1 MSTIWIDVT
10 TSLNWRRPAV
20 GIVRVEA
27 ECARHALQ
35 TSEKTIR
42 FCAFDADFGY
52 REVSREEV
60 QNSLVRMNTQAPL
73 WSSQPPPSTRT
84 LTLED
89 RLKSTLLAA
98 LRPLPERH
106 RTRIVS
112 AVINRKS
119 TLQEILQGLRHLKSA
134 VRKLVLGSTSPEL
147 QAAEINQ
154 TPRSRPPFT
163 AGDVYI
169 SLGLDWDDKDQEY
182 IHKLRR
188 EIDLKILLCC
198 YDVIPVKLPHLCVE
212 HVSARFG
219 RYFADV
225 AWNADEIVCISQ
237 HSATDLV
244 ELLQTLGT
252 PVPRTSVIRL
262 GSELPATN
270 NEKPSPIDSPYI
282 LFVSTIERRKNHET
296 LYRAYTKLLDSG
308 TQNLPKL
315 VFVGMQGWGVDGL
328 YADIRLDPRV
338 QGLIHIRNHVSD
350 DELAVL
356 YKHALFTVYP
366 SLYEGW
372 GLPVAESLAYGKFCI
387 ASNAASIPEV
397 GGELVEYI
405 DPWDVPTW
413 ADRLAYYIRHPE
425 AVECHEQN
433 IRANFSI
440 TPWRTTAESILGIAA
455 QLQTQGKEMEDR
467 ARLYSTN

>member
-35 TSEKTIR
+35 APEETTR
-42 FCAFDADFGY
+42 FCAFDAKSGY

-60 QNSLVRMNTQAPL
+60 RNSLERMNAQVSL
-73 WSSQPPPSTRT
+73 WSSQPPPSTRP

-89 RLKSTLLAA
+89 RLKSMLLAV
-98 LRPLPERH
+98 LRPLPERY
-106 RTRIVS
+106 RSRIVG

-119 TLQEILQGLRHLKSA
+119 ILQEMLQGLRHLKSA
-134 VRKLVLGSTSPEL
+134 ARQLILGPARLEQQT
-147 QAAEINQ
+147 AEISR
-154 TPRSRPPFT
+154 TPRSKPPF
-163 AGDVYI
+163 AKGDVYI

-182 IHKLRR
+182 IQKLRR
-188 EIDLKILLCC
+188 ELDLKILLCC

-212 HVSARFG
+212 HVSARFA

-237 HSATDLV
+237 RSAADLV

-252 PVPRTSVIRL
+252 PIPRTSVIRL

-270 NEKPSPIDSPYI
+270 DEKQPSIDSPYI

-296 LYRAYTKLLDSG
+296 LYRAYAKLLDSG
-308 TQNLPKL
+308 IQNLPKL

-328 YADIRLDPRV
+328 FTDIRLDPRV
-338 QGLIHIRNHVSD
+338 QGLIQIHNHVSD

-413 ADRLAYYIRHPE
+413 ADRLSYYIHHPE
-425 AVECHEQN
+425 AVERHEQN
-433 IRANFSI
+433 IRDNFSI
-440 TPWRTTAESILGIAA
+440 TPWRTTAASILDTAA
-455 QLQTQGKEMEDR
+455 LLQTSDKEIEGR
-467 ARLYSTN
+467 APSFN

>member
-35 TSEKTIR
+35 VEEEGIR
-42 FCAFDADFGY
+42 FCAFDASIGY
-52 REVSREEV
+52 REVPRDEV
-60 QNSLVRMNTQAPL
+60 LNSLARMNAQSSP
-73 WSSQPPPSTRT
+73 WSAQSPQSTKPK
-84 LTLED
+84 TLED
-89 RLKSTLLAA
+89 RLKAILLAA
-98 LRPLPERH
+98 LKPLPERY
-106 RTRIVS
+106 RTRIVR
-112 AVINRKS
+112 AVINRKP
-119 TLQEILQGLRHLKSA
+119 TLVELLQGLRHIKSGA
-134 VRKLVLGSTSPEL
+134 RQLLLGPPRTEL
-147 QAAEINQ
+147 QAMDTRP
-154 TPRSRPPFT
+154 TPRSKPPF
-163 AGDVYI
+163 AKGDVYI

-188 EIDLKILLCC
+188 ELDLKILLCC

-212 HVSARFG
+212 HVSARFA

-237 HSATDLV
+237 RSAADLV
-244 ELLQTLGT
+244 ELLQILGT
-252 PVPRTSVIRL
+252 PIPHTSVIRL
-262 GSELPATN
+262 GSELPATDDV
-270 NEKPSPIDSPYI
+270 KQPPLDSPYI

-296 LYRAYTKLLDSG
+296 LYRAYAKLLESG
-308 TQNLPKL
+308 VQNLPKL
-315 VFVGMQGWGVDGL
+315 IFVGMQGWGVDGL
-328 YADIRLDPRV
+328 FADLRLDPRV
-338 QGLIHIRNHVSD
+338 QGLIQIHNHVSD

-397 GGELVEYI
+397 GEDLVEYI

-413 ADRLAYYIRHPE
+413 ADRLSYYIHHPE
-425 AVECHEQN
+425 AVAHHERN
-433 IRANFSI
+433 IRDSFRI
-440 TPWRTTAESILGIAA
+440 TPWRATAESIFQTAA
-455 QLQTQGKEMEDR
+455 QLQARGKETENSVL
-467 ARLYSTN
+467 ARSFN